1 MEFGSIVHLAASA
14 VNITQLPACAVSR
27 VPGNISIQP
36 DLSNL
41 HDVFSAGRRDQGT
54 VLWLTSNHGT
64 VVMHCRK
71 MRRRQRNLHMPA
83 RRIYL
88 RHGDMH
94 VSIMWIVRCA
104 LDKGLEFRVVNF
116 LLGSMALGLVIMRLF
131 FKKYLSTSKRL
142 GLDDWTILA
151 GLILGVPSVV
161 IQVFFLTP
169 TGLGRDIWTLDIPTL
184 LAFGHYFYVMEIL
197 YLTLMMLIKVALSL
211 FYLSIFP
218 GTVIRRLLWVT
229 VAFHVACGLAFILK
243 TVLQCTPVAYNWEKF
258 NGDASTTGH
267 CVDINASGWVNGV
280 IGVVADIWL
289 FALPLTQL
297 KRLTL
302 HWKKKV
308 AAAIMFLTGAIIT
321 IVSMLR
327 LKSLVHFANS
337 YNPTWDQWS
346 VVFWSTIEV
355 SVGFICTC
363 LPALRLILMRMYPQT
378 FKSDSYAS
386 SSFTSRNLYRRS
398 SISRIVDE
406 GCENDLVDLSQS
418 NLIPAHLQDTLK
430 DNEDGSGARSGKI
443 RIQSL
448 QALPLDENSMKG
460 TARDQTAARKQSA
473 ND

>member
-14 VNITQLPACAVSR
+14 VNVTQLPACASSCIAARCDVANVTCICHNGGYSSAMGACVFQSCALSDALFSR
-27 VPGNISIQP
+27 N
-36 DLSNL
+36 
-41 HDVFSAGRRDQGT
+41 
-54 VLWLTSNHGT
+54 LTSTLCNEPT
-64 VVMHCRK
+64 RD
-71 MRRRQRNLHMPA
+71 R
-83 RRIYL
+83 
-88 RHGDMH
+88 
-94 VSIMWIVRCA
+94 
-104 LDKGLEFRVVNF
+104 GLEFRVVNF
-116 LLGSMALGLVIMRLF
+116 LLGSMAFGLVVMRIF

-151 GLILGVPSVV
+151 ALVVGIPSVV

-169 TGLGRDIWTLDIPTL
+169 TGLGKDVWTLDIPML
-184 LAFGHYFYVMEIL
+184 LDFGHYFYVMEVL
-197 YLTLMMLIKVALSL
+197 YLTLITLIKVSLTL

-229 VAFHVACGLAFILK
+229 VAFHITCALAFVLK
-243 TVLQCTPVAYNWEKF
+243 TVLQCTPVEYNWEKF
-258 NGDASTTGH
+258 DGDPSTTGH
-267 CVDINASGWVNGV
+267 CIDINASGWANGV

-297 KRLTL
+297 KRLRL

-308 AAAIMFLTGAIIT
+308 AAAIIFLTGAIIT

-378 FKSDSYAS
+378 FKPDSCGS
-386 SSFTSRNLYRRS
+386 SSPASRNFYRRN
-398 SISRIVDE
+398 SISRIADE
-406 GCENDLVDLSQS
+406 GSENDLVNLSQS
-418 NLIPAHLQDTLK
+418 NLVPAHLQDSLK
-430 DNEDGSGARSGKI
+430 GNGRVGD
-443 RIQSL
+443 
-448 QALPLDENSMKG
+448 
-460 TARDQTAARKQSA
+460 
-473 ND
+473 

>member
-1 MEFGSIVHLAASA
+1 MGTCMFQSCGLSDALF
-14 VNITQLPACAVSR
+14 SR
-27 VPGNISIQP
+27 N
-36 DLSNL
+36 
-41 HDVFSAGRRDQGT
+41 
-54 VLWLTSNHGT
+54 LTSTLCNEPI
-64 VVMHCRK
+64 R
-71 MRRRQRNLHMPA
+71 
-83 RRIYL
+83 
-88 RHGDMH
+88 
-94 VSIMWIVRCA
+94 
-104 LDKGLEFRVVNF
+104 DKGLEFRVVNF
-116 LLGSMALGLVIMRLF
+116 LLGSMALGLVVMRLF

-142 GLDDWTILA
+142 GLDDWTIVA

-184 LAFGHYFYVMEIL
+184 IAFGHYFYVMEIL

-229 VAFHVACGLAFILK
+229 VAFHIACGLAFILK
-243 TVLQCTPVAYNWEKF
+243 TVLQCMPVAYNWEKF

-430 DNEDGSGARSGKI
+430 DNEDESGARRGKI

-448 QALPLDENSMKG
+448 QTLSLDENIMEG
-460 TARDQTAARKQSA
+460 TARDQTAARRSSA
-473 ND
+473 NN